1 MSLSSALPR
10 ALRVAS
16 LLVAAG
22 LAATAAGAEP
32 DETTFKDT
40 SRIASVGG
48 SITEIVYALGEQGK
62 LVARDSTSLYPD
74 AATKLPDVGYMRQ
87 LSPEGV
93 LSVNPSGLL
102 VLEGSGPR
110 ETIDVLEKAS
120 VQLITVPETFDHAGI
135 LEKIRVVGKAF
146 GADGKAAE
154 LAAAVDAEL
163 AVAEKLTSGI
173 PDRKRVLFVLSM
185 QGGKIL
191 AAGSDTAASGIV
203 ELAGGVNAVE
213 GFSGYKQL
221 TDEAA
226 ILARPDIILMMDR
239 GGDHSIADADLFAH
253 PAIAPTPAGQ
263 NRQLIRMNGSYLLGF
278 GPRTA
283 GAIRELATALY
294 GKQIKG

>member
-1 MSLSSALPR
+1 MSWFGTFSRLFR
-10 ALRVAS
+10 AGS
-16 LLVAAG
+16 LLVA
-22 LAATAAGAEP
+22 LAASAALAE
-32 DETTFKDT
+32 EGQQVFKDT

-48 SITEIVYALGEQGK
+48 SITEIVYALGEQDK

-74 AATKLPDVGYMRQ
+74 TALKLPDVGYMRQ

-93 LSVNPSGLL
+93 LSVNPSGILA
-102 VLEGSGPR
+102 LEGSGPK
-110 ETIDVLEKAS
+110 EAIDVLKKAS
-120 VQLITVPETFDHAGI
+120 VPFITVPETFDHAGI

-146 GADGKAAE
+146 GADQKAAE
-154 LAAAVDAEL
+154 LSASVDADL
-163 AVAEKLTSGI
+163 AAAEKLTTGI
-173 PDRKRVLFVLSM
+173 PEKKRVLFILSM

-191 AAGSDTAASGIV
+191 AAGSDTAASGII
-203 ELAGGVNAVE
+203 ELAGAVNAVE

-221 TDEAA
+221 SDEAA

-239 GGDHSIADADLFAH
+239 GGDHSIADAELFAH

-263 NRQLIRMNGSYLLGF
+263 ARRLVRMDGGYLLGF

-294 GKQIKG
+294 GDRIKG

>member
-32 DETTFKDT
+32 DEATFKDT

-120 VQLITVPETFDHAGI
+120 VQLITVPETYDHAGI

-163 AVAEKLTSGI
+163 AIAEKLTSGI